1 MQIEPYI
8 DSRPKYLGSLDI
20 ARGIA
25 ALAVVLWHWQHFFF
39 TGPFPGA
46 FERLNQP
53 FYTYLSIFYEHG
65 WMAVDFFFVLS
76 GFIFFRIYGQ
86 SVSERKIGARDFFI
100 LRFSRLYPLHLLTLL
115 LVATLQWLSIK
126 TSGKPFI
133 YQLNDTYHF
142 ILNVFLAPAW
152 GLQKGFSFNAP
163 VWSVSIELLLYGIF
177 FIVARIFQA
186 KLWPSLFLAFFG
198 FILQGYSE
206 LIGRGLFAF
215 YTGGLTFLLFQL
227 LLRSKY
233 IAFWT
238 HGLLVIS
245 LSAWTLT
252 LTGLMTRLSGKLL
265 NSLLPGDSLPAKT
278 GSLWIVGLL
287 LPISLLCL
295 AMLEQRSESRRFPGK
310 WLGEISYS
318 SYLIHFPLQLIFF
331 MSAKSLGFDQHIF
344 YNPYVWLAYFATLL
358 GLSIVTHRTFEL
370 PMQRVLRDR
379 LLRSKNKR

>member
-1 MQIEPYI
+1 MQTEPYEH
-8 DSRPKYLGSLDI
+8 SRPKYFDSLDI

-46 FERLNQP
+46 FERQNQP

-86 SVSERKIGARDFFI
+86 PVREGKVGAREFFI

-115 LVATLQWLSIK
+115 LVATLQWLSIEI
-126 TSGKPFI
+126 SGKPFV
-133 YQLNDTYHF
+133 YQLNDAYHF
-142 ILNVFLAPAW
+142 LLNIFLAPAW

-163 VWSVSIELLLYGIF
+163 VWSVSIELLLYSIF

-186 KLWPSLFLAFFG
+186 KLWPSLLLAIFG
-198 FILQGYSE
+198 FILQSYSE

-215 YTGGLTFLLFQL
+215 YIGGLTFLFFQL
-227 LLRSKY
+227 LISSRY
-233 IAFWT
+233 IALLT
-238 HGLLVIS
+238 RGLLALS

-252 LTGLMTRLSGKLL
+252 LTGVMTKSSGKLL
-265 NSLLPGDSLPAKT
+265 NILLPGDSLPAKL

-287 LPISLLCL
+287 LPMSLLCL
-295 AMLEQRSESRRFPGK
+295 AMLEQRGEHRRLPGK

-331 MSAKSLGFDQHIF
+331 MGANLLGFDQHIF
-344 YNPYVWLAYFATLL
+344 YNPYVWLVYFAILL
-358 GLSIVTHRTFEL
+358 ALSIVTHRTFEL
-370 PMQRVLRDR
+370 PMQRALRDR
-379 LLRSKNKR
+379 LLRSKSKR